1 MKKSNFTNPETQT
14 QPKYVPSPEK
24 LDAAIQWM
32 RSLEKQQLAGLTL
45 EQQNRL
51 DNLIGLKKQIEETN
65 NAADQMKAIR
75 I

>member
-14 QPKYVPSPEK
+14 QPKFVPSLEK

-32 RSLEKQQLAGLTL
+32 RSLEKQKLAGLTL

-51 DNLIGLKKQIEETN
+51 ENLIGLKKQIEETN
-65 NAADQMKAIR
+65 NAADQMKAMR